1 MKDEKTLFTRIIE
14 GEIPSFKIFEN
25 EYVYSFLD
33 INPASYG
40 HTLVI
45 PKEPASSLHELSQQS
60 ASELGKAL
68 AKISKSILEVTG
80 VTSYNIV
87 QNNGSEA
94 GQTVFHVH
102 FHIIPKYSDSN
113 HELTWPTGSLD
124 NKDAS
129 ELADR
134 ISRGII

>member
-1 MKDEKTLFTRIIE
+1 MKDEKSLFTRIIE
-14 GEIPSFKIFEN
+14 GENPSFKIFEN

-40 HTLVI
+40 HTLVV

-68 AKISKSILEVTG
+68 AKISKSIREVTG

>member
-1 MKDEKTLFTRIIE
+1 MKGEKSLFTRIIE
-14 GEIPSFKIFEN
+14 GEIPSFKIYEN

-40 HTLVI
+40 HTLVV
-45 PKEPASSLHELSQQS
+45 PKEPASSLHELSPES
-60 ASELGKAL
+60 ASELGIAL

-80 VTSYNIV
+80 VNSYNVI

-102 FHIIPKYSDSN
+102 FHIIPKYPHST
-113 HELTWPTGSLD
+113 HQLTWDSIKLGSE
-124 NKDAS
+124 DAS
-129 ELADR
+129 ELAR
-134 ISRGII
+134 KISMGIV

>member
-1 MKDEKTLFTRIIE
+1 MKDEKSLFTRIIE

-40 HTLVI
+40 HTLVV

-80 VTSYNIV
+80 VTSYNII

>member
-1 MKDEKTLFTRIIE
+1 MKDEKSLFTRIIE

-40 HTLVI
+40 HTLVV

-87 QNNGSEA
+87 QITALRQVKRFFTFISISYQN
-94 GQTVFHVH
+94 
-102 FHIIPKYSDSN
+102 I
-113 HELTWPTGSLD
+113 LTRTT
-124 NKDAS
+124 N
-129 ELADR
+129 
-134 ISRGII
+134 

>member
-1 MKDEKTLFTRIIE
+1 M
-14 GEIPSFKIFEN
+14 
-25 EYVYSFLD
+25 D

-40 HTLVI
+40 HTLVV
-45 PKEPASSLHELSQQS
+45 PKEPASSLHELSQES
-60 ASELGKAL
+60 AAELGKAL
-68 AKISKSILEVTG
+68 VRISKSILEVTG

-102 FHIIPKYSDSN
+102 FHIIPRYSDSN
-113 HELTWPTGSLD
+113 HELTWPTGILD

-129 ELADR
+129 ELAHR
-134 ISRGII
+134 ISMSII

>member
-1 MKDEKTLFTRIIE
+1 MKDEKSLFTRIIE

-40 HTLVI
+40 HTLVV
-45 PKEPASSLHELSQQS
+45 PKEPASSLHELSQES
-60 ASELGKAL
+60 AAELGKAL
-68 AKISKSILEVTG
+68 VRISKSILEVTG

-102 FHIIPKYSDSN
+102 FHIIPRYSDSN

-124 NKDAS
+124 KNDAS
-129 ELADR
+129 ELAHR
-134 ISRGII
+134 ISMSIM